1 MSKSGK
7 IVLYFPGSLVNQPIV
22 DKLIKEYNL
31 SFNILKAQILPDQEG
46 VMVMELSGDKKDF
59 DRGMRYLKNSGVNIQ
74 PLSKEISRDEE
85 KCTHCGVCDLIC
97 PSGALSIVGERRE
110 LVFEADKCIA
120 CELCL
125 EACPPGAMHLNF

>member
-31 SFNILKAQILPDQEG
+31 SSNILKAQILPDQEG

>member
-1 MSKSGK
+1 
-7 IVLYFPGSLVNQPIV
+7 
-22 DKLIKEYNL
+22 
-31 SFNILKAQILPDQEG
+31 
-46 VMVMELSGDKKDF
+46 
-59 DRGMRYLKNSGVNIQ
+59 MRYLKNSGVNIQ